1 MWIYWL
7 TGNKDGY
14 KFKKASLSLIDMFR
28 TPRLCQGSTL
38 SLKDHLAEF
47 IRTLNIKVND
57 VDSPF
62 LYKVD
67 YQQTV
72 WAQTVVWCA
81 PLYVL
86 HEYTLF
92 CSAPEQTGIFHLFMS
107 GGGSS
112 ILDYCFVSTIMAK
125 VVLSQA
131 KNLADFH
138 L

>member
-1 MWIYWL
+1 
-7 TGNKDGY
+7 
-14 KFKKASLSLIDMFR
+14 MFR
-28 TPRLCQGSTL
+28 TLRLCQGSTL

-47 IRTLNIKVND
+47 MRTLNIKVND

-72 WAQTVVWCA
+72 RAQTVLRCA

-86 HEYTLF
+86 HEYMLF
-92 CSAPEQTGIFHLFMS
+92 CCAPEQTGIIHPFMS

-112 ILDYCFVSTIMAK
+112 ILDYCFVSTIMTK
-125 VVLSQA
+125 VVLSHA
-131 KNLADFH
+131 KNQADFH